1 MTQTTFSPNGHKR
14 AVLYARVSTDEQAN
28 NYSLSTQL
36 EACRKYAG
44 DNSMAIAGEFSDDYS
59 GATPIEK
66 RPEGRKAFAMLK
78 SGEADCL
85 VAYAMDRL
93 ARPPE
98 DGDEWDTPLLIRGLA
113 KLGKELH
120 TVERGQLKTDFASLL
135 LAMLDSK
142 SAGEE
147 RRKIIERTTRGR
159 NGKAKSGRVVG
170 SGYAPFGYKFTT
182 ERVLN
187 PKTRLYREVVTG
199 LEELPAEAETIKLI
213 YSWYTAGDDGNGPLS
228 ACAIAR
234 KLSESGIPAPGAE
247 KKRSRG
253 TVIWNFNSILRILD
267 SETYAG
273 VWRYGRQ
280 IGGGK
285 NGRKSR
291 PVAEQI
297 AVTIPA
303 IVDRK
308 TWATAQARL
317 AHNREESLYNRA
329 KHDYILRG
337 RIRCACGSAMTGA
350 THSDE
355 GIPFYYYRCAKCKNQ
370 YKGLEPV
377 TCHAKMVRAK
387 IVEAGVWDIIY
398 NAMTGDPEQFERD
411 LREAQALQE
420 QQSKPKVDELQTVLD
435 YLAEAE
441 KEADEIAQALRK
453 AKGAVAASL
462 ERQQDECN
470 KKYDALTKRRDEL
483 QAELAQR
490 TLTDEAIDE
499 TLQFRADVA
508 AGLREPTSDDLRFY
522 YRQLNVRVMV
532 DGDVVTV
539 LYDVPVGTVTTF
551 SLNDYR
557 TQEGTLIV
565 SLKPITITKTF
576 SLSAVRL
583 NCAAPY
589 SYTRKNVLLD
599 LEKMAEVSR

>member
-1 MTQTTFSPNGHKR
+1 MTQTTISPNGHKR
-14 AVLYARVSTDEQAN
+14 AVLYARVSTDEQAD
-28 NYSLSTQL
+28 NYSQPTQL
-36 EACRKYAG
+36 EGCKKYVA
-44 DNSMAIAGEFSDDYS
+44 DNGMVIMAELADDYS
-59 GATPIEK
+59 GATPIEQ
-66 RPEGRKAFAMLK
+66 RPEGRKAYNMLK
-78 SGEADCL
+78 TGEADCL
-85 VAYAMDRL
+85 VAYCMDRIV
-93 ARPPE
+93 RPE
-98 DGDEWDTPLLIRGLA
+98 KEGDEWLVPVWIKGLA
-113 KLGKELH
+113 DLGKEIH
-120 TVERGQLKTDFASLL
+120 TVDMGQIKTDFVSLL
-135 LAMLDSK
+135 LATF
-142 SAGEE
+142 SAKTAGDE

-170 SGYAPFGYKFTT
+170 SGYAPFGYKFAT

-199 LEELPAEAETIKLI
+199 LEELPAEAETVKLI

-228 ACAIAR
+228 ACSIAR

-253 TVIWNFNSILRILD
+253 NAIWNFNSVLRILD

-317 AHNREESLYNRA
+317 AHNREESLHNRA

-355 GIPFYYYRCAKCKNQ
+355 GISFYYYRCAKCKNQ
-370 YKGLEPV
+370 YKELEPV
-377 TCHAKMVRAK
+377 TCRAKMVRAK
-387 IVEAGVWDIIY
+387 IIEAGVWDIIY
-398 NAMTGDPEQFERD
+398 NAMTGDPDQFERD

-453 AKGAVAASL
+453 AKGAVATSL

-483 QAELAQR
+483 QAELSQR

-508 AGLREPTSDDLRFY
+508 AGLREPTNDDVRFY
-522 YRQLNVRVMV
+522 YRQLNVRVTV
-532 DGDVVTV
+532 NGDVVTV
-539 LYDVPVGTVTTF
+539 LYDVPTGTVTTF

-576 SLSAVRL
+576 LLSAVRL
-583 NCAAPY
+583 NRATPY
-589 SYTRKNVLLD
+589 SYTRKNALLD
-599 LEKMAEVSR
+599 LGKMAEVLQ